1 MDSLSAGR
9 LGEYRSA
16 DTVRMKLDQLLME
29 WAGQADAARW
39 AADDAVGFAQ
49 MRTIGRGSTTLRP
62 IGRVPGRLG
71 RLQPAG

>member
-29 WAGQADAARW
+29 WA
-39 AADDAVGFAQ
+39 
-49 MRTIGRGSTTLRP
+49 
-62 IGRVPGRLG
+62 
-71 RLQPAG
+71 AG